1 MARVFITGAS
11 TGLGRIAAH
20 SSSLE
25 SGRVVM
31 HARNEGRGEEALAVV
46 PSAETVVIGDP
57 RLMIVNRMGVPE
69 SPDQFTWT

>member
-1 MARVFITGAS
+1 
-11 TGLGRIAAH
+11 
-20 SSSLE
+20 
-25 SGRVVM
+25 M